1 VTGEKLYK
9 IISFTTLLSK
19 EVPFQSKRNSTTLS
33 TYLPTY
39 LPTSF
44 LEPLLGTW
52 KEVVITPCVV
62 VVVVGR
68 LLEKTKE
75 EEQHL
80 TVIKVVLKIHDHG
93 SQKIENSIFIY
104 IHI

>member
-75 EEQHL
+75 EQHL
-80 TVIKVVLKIHDHG
+80 TVIKAVLKIHDHG
-93 SQKIENSIFIY
+93 SQKIKESIFIY
-104 IHI
+104 I